1 MALAKNYR
9 RYASGG
15 RNRNLKL
22 DTGLRAMQEESD
34 RRVQALKGLEEQNRI
49 QSRQRISDLESK
61 EAKEA
66 NNRKLLNDIEVQK
79 PRQLRE
85 KAIKQNAEVRI
96 KNHERQAAENDKL
109 AKVWAGLSPTLA
121 KSFEGLVQQ
130 SELYRAK
137 TGAIDDFND
146 LIQSGKLAEINKLHS
161 NLKSQANSQEFMNL
175 RHEAYRTGD
184 KIGGDYLTN
193 TMKINNRF
201 TKAMIFEDLKK
212 NFDNVIQPDFHRF
225 LQDNGLYKKEDI
237 LRHYQFRSQ
246 EFLQQYGIKPDS
258 EIGLKI
264 QQLFRNKGATVE
276 NQMYLGHDYETH
288 SEIIDTSKEELKAVI
303 ANERPNEADYVG
315 DPAGYEKALKTYYSD
330 ANAIFIKGVT
340 SQNQLPLKGK
350 NGMYS
355 INMAPNMRAS
365 IDTYLKNN
373 LSDVRYTNGESN
385 ESGFEIFKE
394 EMLGV
399 NKDNP
404 LGYLIPGAP
413 VGSTKKSDY
422 LLGKFPNL
430 EQEMKEEWQKQ
441 NATKLKVMTALKD
454 DEQKAIGNQFKN
466 RIDSG
471 EFKGEMKWDGKFWT
485 FYEQHKGNKYVT
497 SIANQ
502 YLGLS
507 GDNINYDSAIVQ
519 AIRTN
524 NIQDIATAWTMMD
537 EKGSGY
543 TDKDQKLE
551 LAYKNWQELANHFK
565 VDISQLDDFIDT
577 SSKGIATD
585 MMGRDSI
592 SKSKT
597 ITQEGVTQK
606 VTALLLATYSTM
618 QGENAEDRWN
628 KSLELVKSMAGYG
641 DGKTLK
647 IENFDENAVRGWGP
661 LRHKQIGSQIIF
673 TNSAE
678 AGRNY
683 NGITEL
689 EINDMLSDENETI
702 FDAATEVD
710 YSNLDRLSGV
720 VQYAMREHSRSGEG
734 ISDQDLYD
742 YLVNGSTKNELL
754 NHIVKDRLGKKIPVS
769 EFKRSLEPLLDA
781 KFYNKVVMMDG
792 DEWCNYKFGPGSSN
806 LSPKD
811 KPTAICVQKI
821 EKDLGVSAWEV
832 LVDDKVREKLN
843 NMLQERN

>member
-22 DTGLRAMQEESD
+22 DTGIRAMQEESD

-49 QSRQRISDLESK
+49 QARQQISDIESK

-66 NNRKLLNDIEVQK
+66 NNRKLLNEIEVQK

-109 AKVWAGLSPTLA
+109 SKVWAALSPTLA
-121 KSFEGLVQQ
+121 KSFQGLVEQ
-130 SELYRAK
+130 SELYMAK
-137 TGAIDDFND
+137 TGAIDDFNE
-146 LIQSGKLAEINKLHS
+146 LIETGKLAEINKLHS
-161 NLKSQANSQEFMNL
+161 NLKGQANSQEFMNL

-184 KIGGDYLTN
+184 KVGGDYLTN

-201 TKAMIFEDLKK
+201 TKAMILEDLKK

-225 LQDNGLYKKEDI
+225 LQDNDLYKKEDI

-264 QQLFRNKGATVE
+264 QQLFRNKGAIVE

-288 SEIIDTSKEELKAVI
+288 SEIIDTSKEELKALI
-303 ANERPNEADYVG
+303 ANERPDAADYVG
-315 DPAGYEKALKTYYSD
+315 DPAGYEKALKTHYSD

-355 INMAPNMRAS
+355 VNMAPNMRVS
-365 IDTYLKNN
+365 IETYLENN
-373 LSDVRYTNGESN
+373 LSDIRYTNGQEN
-385 ESGFEIFKE
+385 DSGFDLFKT

-399 NKDNP
+399 NKDNK

-422 LLGKFPNL
+422 ILGKFPNL
-430 EQEMKEEWQKQ
+430 EQSLKEEWKKQ
-441 NATKLKVMTALKD
+441 NDLKLKTLQALKD
-454 DEQKAIGNQFKN
+454 DEQKAIANQFETRIKN
-466 RIDSG
+466 K
-471 EFKGEMKWDGKFWT
+471 EFVNEMKWDGKFWT

-497 SIANQ
+497 SIANR

-577 SSKGIATD
+577 SAKGIATD

-641 DGKTLK
+641 DGKTLQ
-647 IENFDENAVRGWGP
+647 INSFDDNSVRGWGP
-661 LRHKQIGSQIIF
+661 LRHKQVGSQIIF

-678 AGRNY
+678 AGRSF

-689 EINDMLSDENETI
+689 EINDMLSDENNTI
-702 FDAATEVD
+702 FDDETEVN
-710 YSNLDRLSGV
+710 YSNLERLSGI
-720 VQYAMREHSRSGEG
+720 VQYAMREHSRSGDG
-734 ISDQDLYD
+734 VSDQDLYD
-742 YLVNGSTKNELL
+742 YLTTGSTKNELL

-792 DEWCNYKFGPGSSN
+792 DEWCNYKFGPGSVH

-811 KPTAICVQKI
+811 KPVAMCIQKI

-832 LVDDKVREKLN
+832 LVDDKVREKLK

>member
-1 MALAKNYR
+1 MALAKNYK

-22 DTGLRAMQEESD
+22 DTGIRAMQEESD

-130 SELYRAK
+130 SELYMAK
-137 TGAIDDFND
+137 TGAIDDFNE

-201 TKAMIFEDLKK
+201 TKAMIYNDLEK

-225 LQDNGLYKKEDI
+225 LQDNNLYKKEDI
-237 LRHYQFRSQ
+237 LRHYQFRAV

-258 EIGLKI
+258 EIGLKV
-264 QQLFRNKGATVE
+264 QQLFRNKGAVVE

-288 SEIIDTSKEELKAVI
+288 SEIIDTSKEELKALI
-303 ANERPNEADYVG
+303 KTERPNEADYVG
-315 DPAGYEKALKTYYSD
+315 DSAGYEKALKTYYSD

-355 INMAPNMRAS
+355 VNMAPNMRAS

-441 NATKLKVMTALKD
+441 NATKLKTMEALKD
-454 DEQKAIGNQFKN
+454 DEQKAIGNQFET
-466 RIDSG
+466 RINNG

-497 SIANQ
+497 SIANR

-543 TDKDQKLE
+543 TDKEQKLE

-641 DGKTLK
+641 DGKTLQ
-647 IENFDENAVRGWGP
+647 INSFDDNSVRGWGP
-661 LRHKQIGSQIIF
+661 LRHKQVGSQIIF

-689 EINDMLSDENETI
+689 EINDMLSDENNTI
-702 FDAATEVD
+702 FDDETEVN

-742 YLVNGSTKNELL
+742 YLTTGSTKNDLL
-754 NHIVKDRLGKKIPVS
+754 NHITKDRLGKKIPVS

-792 DEWCNYKFGPGSSN
+792 DEWCNYKFGPGSVH
-806 LSPKD
+806 LSPQD
-811 KPTAICVQKI
+811 KPTAMCVQKI